1 MIFGDNSVLT
11 FYHCDRAIIKR
22 DNDDLHEE
30 TYIYGIIYFLNLSS
44 YVLFKR
50 KLIPSF
56 LYFIFFWMQKNC
68 NPFPSG
74 IPGIINKEMPV
85 KSGLFS
91 DEIVKTLAP
100 FEFEMNSTGAGFF
113 LQHRN

>member
-1 MIFGDNSVLT
+1 MNKEIHPYD
-11 FYHCDRAIIKR
+11 II
-22 DNDDLHEE
+22 H
-30 TYIYGIIYFLNLSS
+30 FLISSS

-50 KLIPSF
+50 KFPSPF
-56 LYFIFFWMQKNC
+56 LFFIFFDSKRNC

-74 IPGIINKEMPV
+74 IPGIINKKMPV

-91 DEIVKTLAP
+91 DEIVKTLAL

-113 LQHRN
+113 LQHSN